1 LHPRQITVPR
11 DRRQAQGHIAA
22 PAQEKGDHKKANAA
36 EPVVHTR
43 TASRERQSMRTM
55 FCARVRPMTVS
66 ENLLRIRTET
76 FDLVVASASGA
87 RRPKMLAKTA

>member
-1 LHPRQITVPR
+1 
-11 DRRQAQGHIAA
+11 
-22 PAQEKGDHKKANAA
+22 
-36 EPVVHTR
+36 
-43 TASRERQSMRTM
+43 MRAM
-55 FCARVRPMTVS
+55 FCARVRPMPVS